1 MKQPLILASSSPYRR
16 ELLARLRLPFS
27 WESPAIDE
35 QRLPNESP
43 RDMVLRLA
51 EAKARAVAARHPDAL
66 IIASDQTAVVG
77 NDILGKPGTHDRAV
91 TQLQRISGRT
101 VEFLTSLALLNS
113 ATNHLQLEVVPFS
126 VHIRTLSATQIEN
139 YLRLEQPYD
148 CAGSFKS
155 EGLGISLFEKM
166 AGDDPN
172 ALVGLPLIRLVRML
186 ANENIHI
193 I

>member
-16 ELLARLRLPFS
+16 ELLARLRFPFT

-35 QRLPNESP
+35 QRLTNESP
-43 RDMVLRLA
+43 QAMVLRLA
-51 EAKARAVAARHPDAL
+51 EAKARAIAARHPNAI
-66 IIASDQTAVVG
+66 IIASDQTAVIG
-77 NDILGKPGTHDRAV
+77 NHILGKPSVHDKAV
-91 TQLQRISGRT
+91 TQLQRISGHK

-113 ATNHLQLEVVPFS
+113 ANNHLQLDVVPFA
-126 VHIRTLSATQIEN
+126 VHMRTLSLAQIEN

-155 EGLGISLFEKM
+155 EGLGIALFEKM
-166 AGDDPN
+166 EGDDPN
-172 ALVGLPLIRLVRML
+172 ALVGLPLIQLVHML